1 MRGGRVPSSAPLPAP
16 IALCQRRARAA
27 STLPAR
33 GSPREEPAVRARP
46 FPYAAG
52 RIVQNATAVPK
63 QKCFLIRLSLILTVL
78 FFDKDV
84 TGAALSNEDLTKAFR
99 QLEVKFEADQT
110 KYEST
115 ISILQNELES
125 FKNQSSKW
133 IEEEQKSN
141 NETKI
146 VVDRLDKMSRIGTS
160 CSSIASLGN
169 IVSGNYFL
177 DTDGKGNHAPYEVSI
192 LIS

>member
-1 MRGGRVPSSAPLPAP
+1 MWSKEDL
-16 IALCQRRARAA
+16 
-27 STLPAR
+27 
-33 GSPREEPAVRARP
+33 
-46 FPYAAG
+46 
-52 RIVQNATAVPK
+52 K
-63 QKCFLIRLSLILTVL
+63 QKCFLIRLTLILMVL
-78 FFDKDV
+78 FIDKDV
-84 TGAALSNEDLTKAFR
+84 TGAALSNEDLNKAFK

-110 KYEST
+110 KYKST
-115 ISILQNELES
+115 ISNLQNELES